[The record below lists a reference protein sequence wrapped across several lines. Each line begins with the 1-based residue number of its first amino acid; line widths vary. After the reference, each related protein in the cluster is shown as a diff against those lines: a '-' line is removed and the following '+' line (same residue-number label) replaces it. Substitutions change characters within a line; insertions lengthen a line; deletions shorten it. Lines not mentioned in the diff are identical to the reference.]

1 MSLLLNWLLV
11 KCSILQCLR
20 RVTFLCAKKSNQKT
34 RQRGDF
40 DFPPLESSL
49 KRHRKG
55 GCGPPCRV
63 NPQDEGRRTGVGGT
77 KIGSALVQPAR
88 PTLIQPTRTTRP
100 PLVQPPHP
108 NSRPMG
114 IQWGPEP
121 PWSFEGRG
129 SKGEG
134 NRNPSPLARLL
145 VTFLR
150 AKKSGPPEA

>member
-1 MSLLLNWLLV
+1 MQASRTTMNEMLYFIT
-11 KCSILQCLR
+11 KD
-20 RVTFLCAKKSNQKT
+20 AP
-34 RQRGDF
+34 RGDF
-40 DFPPLESSL
+40 DFPPLETPL

-63 NPQDEGRRTGVGGT
+63 NPRDEGRRTGVRGWGT
-77 KIGSALVQPAR
+77 KIGS
-88 PTLIQPTRTTRP
+88 
-100 PLVQPPHP
+100 PLVQPSSNQHVQPTRPTNTSNQHVQPTHP
-108 NSRPMG
+108 NPRPMG

-121 PWSFEGRG
+121 PWSFQGRG

-150 AKKSGPPEA
+150 AKKSDPPEALQA